1 MLETSLTDDQKMIR
15 DLISDFSE
23 NEIKPQAS
31 ENERNSRFPSELI
44 KKLSEL
50 GFMGHCVPT
59 EYGGSGLDYLS
70 YIISIEEISKACAS
84 TGIIVSAHN
93 SLACSPIVYFGTKEQ
108 KQKYLPDLASGKR
121 LGCFALS
128 EPEAGSDATSIKTT
142 AIKNRNNYILN
153 GLKSWITNGS
163 EADTAIVFTST
174 DKEKGSKGI
183 SVFIVDLDSPGIE
196 IGKSEHKLGIKA
208 SSTTQIIFDNCKV
221 PAENLLGT
229 EGEGFKIAMK
239 TLDGGRIG
247 VAAQAVGI
255 ARAALESSVLYAKE
269 RKAFGDSISN
279 FQGIQFMLAE
289 MATRVEAARLLT
301 WQAASLL
308 DQDNKFTKQSAM
320 AKLYAAETAM
330 WVTTKAI
337 QIHGGNGYT
346 TDFPVERY
354 FRDAKVTE
362 IYEGTSEIQKIVI
375 ARQILN
381 EF

>member
-1 MLETSLTDDQKMIR
+1 M
-15 DLISDFSE
+15 SD
-23 NEIKPQAS
+23 
-31 ENERNSRFPSELI
+31 
-44 KKLSEL
+44 
-50 GFMGHCVPT
+50 
-59 EYGGSGLDYLS
+59 
-70 YIISIEEISKACAS
+70 
-84 TGIIVSAHN
+84 
-93 SLACSPIVYFGTKEQ
+93 LAC
-108 KQKYLPDLASGKR
+108 GKK

-142 AIKNRNNYILN
+142 AVKEGKHYIIN

-163 EADTAIVFTST
+163 EADIAIVFVST
-174 DKEKGSKGI
+174 DRKLKSRGI
-183 SVFIVDLDSPGIE
+183 TAFIVDLDSPGIE

-208 SSTTQIIFDNCKV
+208 SSTTQTIFDNCKI
-221 PAENLLGT
+221 PAENLLGS

-255 ARAALESSVLYAKE
+255 ARAALEASVLYSKE

-279 FQGIQFMLAE
+279 FQGIQFMLAD
-289 MATRVEAARLLT
+289 MSTRVEAARLLT

-308 DQDNKFTKQSAM
+308 NKGLKYTKQSAM
-320 AKLYAAETAM
+320 AKLFAAETAM

-354 FRDAKVTE
+354 FRDAKITE
-362 IYEGTSEIQKIVI
+362 IYEGTSEIQRIVI
-375 ARQILN
+375 ARQTLS